1 MTNTMEQLFG
11 HLQTYANKKDNYI
24 LANNNEIYIVVKDN
38 KIICNPMFKEHE
50 TLGFELD
57 RKTCQDKNE
66 LLKTLKEAGLLHK
79 ETIDILTWTAINK
92 KDDCIMLYGCV
103 ERDNKNINITWQSGG
118 RGTTV
123 ALIKDI
129 SEDQIENA
137 LNAKGIN
144 VRSYEV
150 LKETSKGTLILAKVA
165 PWDTKKAFLLK
176 DGKVK
181 NASVVTLC
189 NIIKEL

>member
-1 MTNTMEQLFG
+1 MTNIMEQLFG
-11 HLQTYANKKDNYI
+11 HLETYNNKKENYI
-24 LANNNEIYIVVKDN
+24 TANNNEIYIALKDN
-38 KIICNPMFKEHE
+38 KIICNPIFNEDE

-57 RKTCQDKNE
+57 TETCQDKDK
-66 LLKTLKEAGLLHK
+66 LLKVLKEAGLLHK
-79 ETIDILTWTAINK
+79 ETVDIVTWTAINK
-92 KDDCIMLYGCV
+92 HDDCIMLYGCV

-123 ALIKDI
+123 TLIKDI
-129 SEDQIENA
+129 TEDEIQNA

-181 NASVVTLC
+181 NASIATLC